1 LEEFV
6 FHQNLRSPALLDPLQ
21 LNSAA
26 VDLLLSVLVLN
37 TAFCRRET
45 HSVTAAELQSFR
57 ASVVVGESYSIF
69 HLMALRRAGSSISS
83 DTPFASFT
91 TLICMIATAVHGI
104 LILRLKYLVS
114 FHCLAV
120 F

>member
-6 FHQNLRSPALLDPLQ
+6 FHQHLRSPALLGPLQ

-26 VDLLLSVLVLN
+26 VDLLLSGLVLN
-37 TAFCRRET
+37 TAFCRRQT
-45 HSVTAAELQSFR
+45 HSVTAAVLQCFR
-57 ASVVVGESYSIF
+57 ASVVVGESHFAF
-69 HLMALRRAGSSISS
+69 HLMALRRAGSSIPS

-104 LILRLKYLVS
+104 LIFRL
-114 FHCLAV
+114 
-120 F
+120 

>member
-1 LEEFV
+1 MV
-6 FHQNLRSPALLDPLQ
+6 
-21 LNSAA
+21 
-26 VDLLLSVLVLN
+26 LSKN
-37 TAFCRRET
+37 GTAKWYCPEAFRRQT

-57 ASVVVGESYSIF
+57 RGGESHFTF

-83 DTPFASFT
+83 DAPFASFT
-91 TLICMIATAVHGI
+91 TLICMIATAVQGI